1 MFWKFAVLMPILLA
15 AVLPPPVCGAGKEP
29 QAPLPRKPIVCKWT
43 TLEGMRY
50 YYDGLKIDDDQSLK
64 NVISPLK
71 DPEADRLLALSSSSR
86 AAGIGFLAGGT
97 LFLAGG
103 LVVAL
108 DNYDSGNRSFNSTGA
123 VGLVAAAAG
132 LIGDYIG
139 AFKLVQSRTSRF
151 AAVQRYNA
159 IVHGDL
165 QTSWGIPERGVH
177 ADLLALKF

>member
-1 MFWKFAVLMPILLA
+1 MFGKFAVLMPVLLA
-15 AVLPPPVCGAGKEP
+15 AVLPPPVCGAGKDSP
-29 QAPLPRKPIVCKWT
+29 ATPSRKPIVCKWT
-43 TLEGMRY
+43 TLQGMCY
-50 YYDGLKIDDDQSLK
+50 YYDGLKVDDDQSMK
-64 NVISPLK
+64 NIISPLK
-71 DPEADRLLALSSSSR
+71 DPEADRLLALSSNSR
-86 AAGIGFLAGGT
+86 TAGIGFLAGGT

-103 LVVAL
+103 LVLAL
-108 DNYDSGNRSFNSTGA
+108 DNYDSVNRSFNSTGA

-159 IVHGDL
+159 IAHGDAP
-165 QTSWGIPERGVH
+165 TSWGLPERGIH